1 MRESVSNKFR
11 LIRPSRRK
19 RRWERYSIDRTTIGR
34 EGPLLSLVINR
45 RKPALVDERN
55 KAVKIIAM
63 ARIEV
68 AIVNLI
74 EKIIQRFDV
83 LILRLRQVGNAV
95 IFSKFAR
102 ARIMREQQRW
112 STSKGRRD
120 VPVNARTKGKVIPSQ
135 FFDPRPRIERK

>member
-1 MRESVSNKFR
+1 
-11 LIRPSRRK
+11 
-19 RRWERYSIDRTTIGR
+19 
-34 EGPLLSLVINR
+34 
-45 RKPALVDERN
+45 
-55 KAVKIIAM
+55 VKIIAM

-135 FFDPRPRIERK
+135 FFDPRRRVDRKAGFTRRELRVTRTKRQAPISTPREHLCSVEH